1 MKKNL
6 QGIESMNFQIK
17 RDSSSNLMG
26 GNKACHRI
34 KNSGKSENKAFK
46 RKLGPLEKQNI
57 TNLSREG
64 EKKKKRM
71 TDDEVMPSK
80 FWGKNIHNLEF

>member
-1 MKKNL
+1 
-6 QGIESMNFQIK
+6 MNFQIK

-34 KNSGKSENKAFK
+34 KNSGKSENEAFK
-46 RKLGPLEKQNI
+46 RKLGTLESNKKQNI

-64 EKKKKRM
+64 EKKKRI

-80 FWGKNIHNLEF
+80 F